1 MGVYTYDN
9 YERAVR
15 NAAILILELNS
26 DLLTPEQREKL
37 GIKEIIQLDDLPLK
51 DRISRLID
59 SKEFNDAC
67 KAESKLAFEESKS
80 VITKA
85 KELQKSGARTS
96 VDLSRL
102 IEEEI
107 SAAEGRKKSLEN
119 HERYDPYNKG
129 KPKGYSLDDDDEK

>member
-1 MGVYTYDN
+1 MN
-9 YERAVR
+9 LNILAVDDEELALKSIIDELKIVFPFANIYSET
-15 NAAILILELNS
+15 NAE
-26 DLLTPEQREKL
+26 
-37 GIKEIIQLDDLPLK
+37 
-51 DRISRLID
+51 
-59 SKEFNDAC
+59 DAM
-67 KAESKLAFEESKS
+67 
-80 VITKA
+80 IKA

-102 IEEEI
+102 IAEEI